1 MKHVQ
6 LPRRAKSCRWIRRQS
21 SSGRDEHLEWGKKCA
36 REYLDAGELSNA
48 VASMGSDLAKHPE
61 LKPNPHL
68 FLLRRMRALD
78 GGPAAVRA
86 WVEGFR

>member
-1 MKHVQ
+1 MCNC
-6 LPRRAKSCRWIRRQS
+6 PRKAKSCRWIRRQS
-21 SSGRDEHLEWGKKCA
+21 SSGRDEHPEWGKKRA

-68 FLLRRMRALD
+68 LLLGTMRVLD
-78 GGPAAVRA
+78 GDPAAVRA